1 MQPQFSYFKNA
12 ETVQFSDNIL
22 SILTANDPAAL
33 KVEIQ
38 VSLLD
43 ERFSALKKLF
53 ILDQGNAIT
62 KEIQDLDGRRD
73 DALIGINANVD
84 SYQKHYDEIKRKACE
99 ALRKLLDKHGR
110 DLYKRS
116 YPEETAGIRSM
127 INEIET
133 ATSLTEAVATLGLTE
148 WFAEL
153 KVSNDLFDTKYLERN
168 EAYADAPKEKF
179 AEVRKQ
185 TEAAYLDLV
194 MHLSAHAVINPSDI
208 YDRVIAQIDHLV
220 ESYNQITKNRQGSTT
235 QEETSA
241 V

>member
-1 MQPQFSYFKNA
+1 MQPLFNHFKNA
-12 ETVQFSDNIL
+12 ETVQFSDNVLTIL
-22 SILTANDPAAL
+22 AANDPTAL
-33 KVEIQ
+33 NVAPQ

-43 ERFSALKKLF
+43 ERFQGLKKLF

-62 KEIQDLDGRRD
+62 AEIQDLDGRRD

-84 SYQKHYDEIKRKACE
+84 SYQKHYAETSRTACE

-110 DLYKRS
+110 DLYRKS

-127 INEIET
+127 IDEIE
-133 ATSLTEAVATLGLTE
+133 AQTSLTEAAATLHLTE

-153 KVSNDLFDTKYLERN
+153 KTANDLFDTKYLERN

-179 AEVRKQ
+179 AEVREQ
-185 TEAAYLDLV
+185 TEAAYLTLTK
-194 MHLSAHAVINPSDI
+194 HLSAYAVINPSEA
-208 YDRVIAQIDHLV
+208 YDRVISQIEQLV
-220 ESYNQITKNRQGSTT
+220 ESYNQTVKNRQSAPAP
-235 QEETSA
+235 EEE